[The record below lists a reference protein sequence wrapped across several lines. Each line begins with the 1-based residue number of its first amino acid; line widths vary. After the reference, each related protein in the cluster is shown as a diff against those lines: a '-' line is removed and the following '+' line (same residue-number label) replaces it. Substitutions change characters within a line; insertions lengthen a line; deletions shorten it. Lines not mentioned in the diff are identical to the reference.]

1 LNGDT
6 QPAALPVAS
15 DTKSEATAA
24 KPVVKK
30 VVRRKA
36 VAKKPETYEQVE
48 VIRGDVKSIEKF

>member
-1 LNGDT
+1 
-6 QPAALPVAS
+6 LPVAA

-24 KPVVKK
+24 KPEVKK